1 MNTHSEDLVSLDE
14 LRSVLSTYAG
24 PCNPSGHP
32 EGHRVRRWRPVLVA
46 AVVMAALIGVGVAI
60 AAGFGAFNGISAAN
74 HPQTPADKLD
84 AAMED
89 MIAQAN
95 VALASIPGSK
105 DGQVVAS
112 GSRLIGQLS
121 NGANVYVMP
130 TTTDKLCVVVQQT
143 PGSESYS
150 GIECRDPLTQSQPT
164 TMESKLGLAYGVAQD
179 DVASISFE
187 TPSGQVTVPVK
198 NNVWSYQGD
207 VDLSTATVHFDDGS
221 TQGVT
226 SP

>member
-1 MNTHSEDLVSLDE
+1 MTDQLIARL
-14 LRSVLSTYAG
+14 AAA
-24 PCNPSGHP
+24 NPVPHDGTLHFA
-32 EGHRVRRWRPVLVA
+32 EHVRGHRSWRPVVAVVVAVA
-46 AVVMAALIGVGVAI
+46 ALAVAGVAI
-60 AAGFGAFNGISAAN
+60 ADSLGAFNGIGAAN
-74 HPQTPADKLD
+74 HPQTSTDKLD
-84 AAMED
+84 SAMETLVSE
-89 MIAQAN
+89 AN
-95 VALASIPGSK
+95 VALASIPGGR
-105 DGQVVAS
+105 DGRVVAS

-121 NGANVYVMP
+121 SGANVYVMP
-130 TTTDKLCVVVQQT
+130 TTTNKLCVVVQQT
-143 PGSESYS
+143 PGNENYS
-150 GIECRDPLTQSQPT
+150 GIECRDPLTQTQPT

-198 NNVWSYQGD
+198 SNVWSYKGD